1 MTPQRWEQLKSVL
14 HEAMQLGPGE
24 RLTYLDHISVCDPGL
39 RSELD
44 TLLTANEE
52 IPEALR
58 TTPAA
63 LAAALHAAEGL
74 MVRDPLLGARVGAYE
89 IIEELGSGGMGKVY
103 RAARRDDEFEQVVA
117 IKLVRA
123 GGSSFFVLKR
133 LHSERQILASL
144 DHPNITRLL
153 DGGTT
158 AEGLP
163 YLIMEFVDGQPI
175 HRYCAAR
182 QLDLAERLRLF
193 VQVCSAVHYAHQR
206 LIIHRDIKPSN
217 ILMTADGIPK
227 LLDFGIAKI
236 LDPERAPLRST
247 ATVSMVRLLTPAYAS
262 PEQMRGEA
270 ITTAS
275 DIYSLG
281 VVLYELL
288 TGFGPHAMFVSAQG
302 AATRPSTLVRRG
314 PPPPDALPLPMMR
327 SALSRRLVGDL
338 DNIVL
343 KAIHPEP
350 ERRYS
355 SAEQLAADIRA
366 HLQRR
371 PVLARPDTLG
381 YRCSRFL
388 ARHTAAAILCAMLS
402 TALMACAGIIW
413 NEARIAQAER
423 ARAERRFDDVHRLA
437 SSLTGEIYPAI
448 QDLPGSTAARQL
460 IIDRALQYLDS
471 LARDAGG
478 DAPLERELAA
488 AYSLLGDLQGNG
500 YYGNLGNANAALE
513 SYRKALTIRQRMADA
528 APRDA
533 AAARAL
539 ATSYRQIGV
548 ALDGLRHFDAA
559 LVNYRAAAQQ
569 FQRAVA
575 GNPDARALDGLAGQ
589 YFYLADAA
597 VDAGRLDEAEA
608 SNRHG
613 MDIRRRIVASD
624 PRVSMDV
631 LTHSAGDHFVTARI
645 LEHRGQ
651 LERAAAEAQT
661 CLDMLSQL
669 MSADPS
675 NHTLRTFRGAAAIL
689 RGEIE
694 EQRGRGA
701 QALASYRSALPDVQ
715 AVLAA
720 DPANARARS
729 YVAHAYE
736 RIGALES
743 HGGEVA
749 RGVADLEQA
758 LGTMAPLRSSELAF
772 PDFRALVAECY
783 AELASA
789 YEALAATQRSA
800 ARARSLQA
808 AHASYRESL
817 DRLTD
822 LQRRG
827 LLTVWE
833 QARPAAVER
842 ALDANQAALGAALEA
857 NLGHASR
864 AGSAPLQN
872 VPAREN
878 GRRPSASGEPRYR
891 RS

>member
-1 MTPQRWEQLKSVL
+1 MTPQRWEQIKSVL
-14 HEAMQLGPGE
+14 HEAMQLDPGE

-39 RSELD
+39 RLELD

-58 TTPAA
+58 TSPAA

-74 MVRDPLLGARVGAYE
+74 LVRDPLLGVRIGPYE

-103 RAARRDDEFEQVVA
+103 RAARKDDEFEQVVA
-117 IKLVRA
+117 VKLVRS

-217 ILMTADGIPK
+217 ILITADGIPK

-236 LDPERAPLRST
+236 LDPERGPLRST

-262 PEQMRGEA
+262 PEQLRGDA

-288 TGFGPHAMFVSAQG
+288 TGFGAHTMFVAAQG

-314 PPPPDALPLPMMR
+314 PPPDALPLPMMR
-327 SALSRRLVGDL
+327 SAWSRRLVGDL

-343 KAIHPEP
+343 KAMHPEP

-355 SAEQLAADIRA
+355 SAEQLAGDIRA

-388 ARHTAAAILCAMLS
+388 ARHTAAAILFAMLS

-423 ARAERRFDDVHRLA
+423 ARAERRFDDVRRLA
-437 SSLTGEIYPAI
+437 RSLTGEIYPSI
-448 QDLPGSTAARQL
+448 QDLPGSTVARQL
-460 IIDRALQYLDS
+460 IVDRALQYLDS
-471 LARDAGG
+471 LAGDAGG
-478 DAPLERELAA
+478 DVPLERELAA
-488 AYSLLGDLQGNG
+488 AYALLGDLQGNG

-513 SYRKALTIRQRMADA
+513 SYRKALTIRQRIANA

-533 AAARAL
+533 AAAREL

-575 GNPDARALDGLAGQ
+575 GNLDARALDGLAGQ

-608 SNRHG
+608 SNRYG
-613 MDIRRRIVASD
+613 MDIRRRIVATD

-645 LEHRGQ
+645 LEHKGQ

-669 MSADPS
+669 MRADPS
-675 NHTLRTFRGAAAIL
+675 NHTLRTFRGTAAIL
-689 RGEIE
+689 LGEIE
-694 EQRGRGA
+694 EQQGRGA

-715 AVLAA
+715 AVLTA

-729 YVAHAYE
+729 DVAHASE

-743 HGGEVA
+743 RGGEPA

-758 LGTMAPLRSSELAF
+758 LRTMAPLRSSELAF

-789 YEALAATQRSA
+789 YEALAATQPAA

-808 AHASYRESL
+808 AHAAYRESL
-817 DRLTD
+817 VRWTD

-842 ALDANQAALGAALEA
+842 ALDANQAALGSALEA
-857 NLGHASR
+857 NLGHASH
-864 AGSAPLQN
+864 AGSAPL
-872 VPAREN
+872 
-878 GRRPSASGEPRYR
+878 
-891 RS
+891 